1 MARIIVN
8 GSKVQIAS
16 GYATAFALT
25 NISNAAT
32 AVVTCGTAHGVG
44 SGDYF
49 EITHCDWSRLA
60 GRAFRAQAT
69 SATTITVEGLD
80 TASTALYPSGTIT
93 GTAKE
98 VSGWVDVAQVNEL
111 SVSGGEQQYAE
122 GQYLDIPLVFRYPT
136 VKSALN
142 VSVNV
147 DDDQSATFWTHV
159 KASESATSNRTMRV
173 VDVNNV
179 PRILC
184 TGIWSRSS
192 APAVAVNNVLKRQI
206 GVAVAAEVTEY
217 TS

>member
-80 TASTALYPSGTIT
+80 TSSTAIYPAGTIT

-98 VSGWVDVAQVNEL
+98 VQVALAAVTSIGSRTVQIAPVAVERP
-111 SVSGGEQQYAE
+111 QFI
-122 GQYLDIPLVFRYPT
+122 LDTDQPVARRLLLYRIAPLFT
-136 VKSALN
+136 
-142 VSVNV
+142 
-147 DDDQSATFWTHV
+147 
-159 KASESATSNRTMRV
+159 
-173 VDVNNV
+173 
-179 PRILC
+179 
-184 TGIWSRSS
+184 SS
-192 APAVAVNNVLKRQI
+192 ADP
-206 GVAVAAEVTEY
+206 
-217 TS
+217 TSLS

>member
-80 TASTALYPSGTIT
+80 TSSTALYPAGTIT

-98 VSGWVDVAQVNEL
+98 ISGWSAVAQVNEL
-111 SVSGGEQQYAE
+111 NVTGGEQQYAE
-122 GQYLDIPLVFRYPT
+122 GQYIDNPLVFRYPT

-142 VSVNV
+142 ISLNV
-147 DDDQSATFWTHV
+147 DDDQSATFWTYV
-159 KASESATSNRTMRV
+159 GSSENASANYAMRV
-173 VDVNNV
+173 IDVNSI
-179 PRILC
+179 PRVVC
-184 TGIWSRSS
+184 TGIWSKSA
-192 APAVAVNNVLKRQI
+192 APAVAINGVLKRQI
-206 GVAVAAEVTEY
+206 GIAAAAAVTEY